1 MTQNA
6 AAQASPSDQENK
18 KGLFKWIHWTRR
30 NSLVAAALAL
40 IIIASAFLRFYK
52 MGASGVG
59 NTYYVAA
66 VKSMLTS
73 WRNFFFVAF
82 EPGGSVSVDKPPLG
96 FWLQALSASIFGL
109 NGFALAFPQ
118 ALAGVFSLPLLFCI
132 VKKQFGDWVGLIS
145 ALVLAI
151 MPVAVST
158 ERNNTIDG
166 LLVFVLLLAVWAIL
180 KSVCAGKFRWLLLGA
195 VFVGLGFN
203 IKMLQAFMPLL
214 GLYALYLFGAKHSFW
229 KRIAHLAL
237 ATLVLLAI
245 SFSWA
250 VAVGLT
256 PTADRPYVGSST
268 NNSELELIFGWNGLS
283 RIMGMFGKGR
293 ASGTGVNTT
302 NGLPQFQNGQAPNF
316 PGGVPPGMSNGQ
328 LPYGIQHGANGQLPP
343 FGRNATSRGAAGSGM
358 MGETQPGLLRLFTMP
373 LADQASWLLPIV
385 LLGILLIIALL
396 IRKWAARDQ
405 LLGVLLWGGWLL
417 PMLAYFSFTT
427 GLFHSYYLIMLGPGI
442 AALVGAAAWGVAQ
455 VFQHRR
461 WIGFGL
467 AALLVAVTLTFE
479 AVLIANFNT
488 YAVWLIPVLVGLAVV
503 GLGFLAWNYRLWM
516 AKLSVGLLFAGLL
529 LAPLTWC
536 IETAFSTA
544 NSMLPNAGPSE
555 EQFAGPMSNL
565 QSTVNQKLAQY
576 LLDNTEAGIYLVATT
591 SAMEASPFVLATD
604 RPVLTFGGFTGSDNV
619 VDTTKLAQLVS
630 EGKLRFVL
638 ADDRLSMSKS
648 AILTWVKANC
658 SPVDLRI
665 GVSSPGGGM
674 QQVSNLY
681 DCEKQ

>member
-1 MTQNA
+1 VTQNVTGYTS
-6 AAQASPSDQENK
+6 QPDQENK
-18 KGLFKWIHWTRR
+18 KGLFKKTQWTRR
-30 NSLVAAALAL
+30 TSLVAAALTL
-40 IIIASAFLRFYK
+40 IIVVGAFLRFYK
-52 MGASGVG
+52 LGASGVG
-59 NTYYVAA
+59 NTYYAA
-66 VKSMLTS
+66 TVKSMLTS

-118 ALAGVFSLPLLFCI
+118 ALAGVFSIPLLFSI

-158 ERNNTIDG
+158 DRNNTIDG

-180 KSVCAGKFRWLLLGA
+180 KSVRTGKFRWLLLGA

-214 GLYALYLFGAKHSFW
+214 GLYALYLFGAKHSIW

-250 VAVGLT
+250 VAVDLT
-256 PTADRPYVGSST
+256 PAADRPYVGSST
-268 NNSELELIFGWNGLS
+268 NNSELELIFGWNGLL

-293 ASGTGVNTT
+293 ASGADPNIAG
-302 NGLPQFQNGQAPNF
+302 GLPQLPPGQVPDF
-316 PGGVPPGMSNGQ
+316 PGGVPLRLPNRQ
-328 LPYGIQHGANGQLPP
+328 QFPYGFQPGANGQLPP
-343 FGRNATSRGAAGSGM
+343 LESNDDGGAGARGGM
-358 MGETQPGLLRLFTMP
+358 MGETQPGVLRLFTMP
-373 LADQASWLLPIV
+373 LADQASWLLPIA
-385 LLGILLIIALL
+385 LLGILLIVALR
-396 IRKWAARDQ
+396 IRKWAGRDQ

-467 AALLVAVTLTFE
+467 AVLFAAVTLAFE
-479 AVLIANFNT
+479 AVLIANFNN
-488 YAVWLIPVLVGLAVV
+488 YAIWLIPVSVGLAVA
-503 GLGFLAWNYRLWM
+503 GLGFLAWNCRPWM
-516 AKLSVGLLFAGLL
+516 AKLAVGLLFAGLL

-536 IETAFSTA
+536 IETATSTA

-555 EQFAGPMSNL
+555 AQFVGPMSDL
-565 QSTVNQKLAQY
+565 QSNVNEKLVQY
-576 LLDNTEAGIYLVATT
+576 LLANTDPATYLVATT

-619 VDTTKLAQLVS
+619 VDAAKLAQLVS

-638 ADDRLSMSKS
+638 ADDRLNSSKS
-648 AILTWVKANC
+648 DILTWVKANC
-658 SPVDLRI
+658 SLVDLST
-665 GVSSPGGGM
+665 GVSSPGGM
-674 QQVSNLY
+674 QQVNNLY
-681 DCEKQ
+681 DCGNQ